1 MTVSS
6 NLTAEK
12 FLAETTLREPP
23 SGHDLATGPGPDG
36 LLQRAAQAAGLA
48 AYHWDI
54 ASDSI
59 TWSGN
64 AEAILGCDI
73 AQLATGRR
81 FAAFLD
87 PENLV
92 SRYDAVMEGDEV
104 DTGAGVAFRIEYR
117 FLPEGRKNR
126 SSIWLEDQGRWL
138 AGPDGRPATVLGT
151 LRRIDER
158 HMRDQYLSYLGN
170 CDPLTGMM
178 NRGRLMEALGG
189 AMLAAQR
196 EGSSCAFVVAA
207 INNLAVVNEAFGF
220 EVADEVIIAVGRRL
234 ARVVRAG
241 DAVARY
247 SGSKFGIVLHDCS
260 AEDLAVAAERFLRT
274 AREDVIETARGPV
287 WALLSIGAVVLPKHA
302 SDPNTA
308 IARAEEALTE
318 ARKQPADDVVIYQP
332 SQARLTQ
339 RTGNARN
346 ATEIVRC
353 LKENRFEL
361 AYQPVVDAATGQPAF
376 HEALLRMTGEDGRTV
391 AAGHLIPIAET
402 LGLVRLIDREVT
414 RMAIDTLTR
423 YPAARLS
430 LNMSGT
436 TAIDP
441 RWHPE
446 IISLLAAQGPLAK
459 RLTIEITETVA
470 LGDLTHTIRF
480 VEQLRQL
487 GCSVAIDDFGA
498 GYTSFR
504 SLRALPIEFLKL
516 DGTFCR
522 DLNGSG
528 DNPYYVRALIDL
540 AKSFGIKTV
549 AEWVETEADAA
560 RLREWGIDLMQGNL
574 FGAASLTPPW
584 APAPAVEDAPP
595 AATETVVAFE
605 GNLESELTKLRRAI
619 HLLDQAFAARQ
630 PDFPPAEPSYADLV
644 SDTARQRL
652 R

>member
-1 MTVSS
+1 MQEPDIGDHVA
-6 NLTAEK
+6 TA
-12 FLAETTLREPP
+12 
-23 SGHDLATGPGPDG
+23 PGGGQDG
-36 LLQRAAQAAGLA
+36 LLQDAARAAGLA
-48 AYHWDI
+48 AYRWDV
-54 ASDSI
+54 ASDSLS
-59 TWSGN
+59 WSGK
-64 AEAILGCDI
+64 AVAILCCD
-73 AQLATGRR
+73 LALVPSGRR

-87 PENLV
+87 PENLT
-92 SRYDAVMEGDEV
+92 SRYGAVMEGGEV
-104 DTGAGVAFRIEYR
+104 DTGAGVPFRIEYR

-178 NRGRLMEALGG
+178 NRGRLMESLGG

-196 EGSSCAFVVAA
+196 DGSSCAFLVAA

-220 EVADEVIIAVGRRL
+220 EVADEVIVAVGRRL
-234 ARVVRAG
+234 ARVMRAG

-247 SGSKFGIVLHDCS
+247 SGSKFGLVLHDCS
-260 AEDLAVAAERFLRT
+260 TEDLAVAAERFLRT

-287 WALLSIGAVVLPKHA
+287 WALLSIGAVVLPRHA
-302 SDPNTA
+302 GDPNTA

-318 ARKQPADDVVIYQP
+318 ARRQPADDVVIYQP

-339 RTGNARN
+339 RSGNARN
-346 ATEIVRC
+346 ATEMVRC
-353 LKENRFEL
+353 LRENRFQL

-391 AAGHLIPIAET
+391 TAGHLIPVAET
-402 LGLVRLIDREVT
+402 LGLIRLIDRDVT
-414 RMAIDTLTR
+414 RMALAPLTR

-446 IISLLAAQGPLAK
+446 IISLLAAHGPLAR

-504 SLRALPIEFLKL
+504 SLRALPIEFLKI

-540 AKSFGIKTV
+540 ARSFGIKTV
-549 AEWVETEADAA
+549 AEWVETEADAE

-574 FGAASLTPPW
+574 FGAANLNPPW
-584 APAPAVEDAPP
+584 SSTP
-595 AATETVVAFE
+595 AADEPPIAVAE
-605 GNLESELTKLRRAI
+605 AAAIYQNGLENELTKLRRAI

-630 PDFPPAEPSYADLV
+630 RVFPSAEPSYADLV